1 MGLLC
6 AVAFDDNAAA
16 EGGGTIGREAIAYV
30 APMMMMMMLLM
41 VLLLL
46 VMVMLLLLDQIFALV
61 LSGSDSRHVQIAMEV
76 RLIVVGCRSDRMTMV

>member
-1 MGLLC
+1 MC

-16 EGGGTIGREAIAYV
+16 EGCGTIGREAIAYV
-30 APMMMMMMLLM
+30 APMMMMMLLM
-41 VLLLL
+41 MLLLL